1 MIVTI
6 WSIKKGDT
14 EPTPRKFKAEMVDIE
29 INPDD
34 LPQGDLYMIEETFD
48 GQIEICGEI
57 SPTIELVENGLRMR
71 QL

>member
-6 WSIKKGDT
+6 WSIKKGDDK
-14 EPTPRKFKAEMVDIE
+14 PTPRKYVCESVDIE

-34 LPQGDLYMIEETFD
+34 LPQGDLYMIEETST
-48 GQIEICGEI
+48 GELEICGEI
-57 SPTIELVENGLRMR
+57 SPTIEIVRNGLRMR